1 MFVVELSKNT
11 KILNFDQGRGTQKI
25 IFIAIKILSCYYI
38 FKEWKLEDK
47 ITSLN
52 MRFVGK
58 Y

>member
-25 IFIAIKILSCYYI
+25 IFIAIKILSCYFI
-38 FKEWKLEDK
+38 FKEGKLEDK